1 MPRLAVI
8 PPEQMNAEQRK
19 VYEESI
25 ALGTP
30 NGTSGGPY
38 TAYIRNPEY
47 MRLHRGISLYLRN
60 CALPGRLRQM
70 LVLRTIKHWGAK
82 YPWVVQVRA
91 SIKEGLERSII
102 DAIEKGQSP
111 ALTAA
116 QDVAA
121 FKFCEELLETK
132 QVSDATYR
140 RAVETLGE
148 PAVVDIIAVIGL
160 FTTTSLTAN
169 AFEIAPPKE

>member
-19 VYEESI
+19 VYEESV

-30 NGTSGGPY
+30 DGTSGGPY

-70 LVLRTIKHWGAK
+70 LVLRTIKHWGAR

-102 DAIEKGQSP
+102 DAIEKEQSP
-111 ALTAA
+111 ALSAPQDIAA
-116 QDVAA
+116 LR
-121 FKFCEELLETK
+121 FCDELLETK
-132 QVSDATYR
+132 QVSDATYKH
-140 RAVETLGE
+140 AVETLGE